1 MSFDRVFTE
10 QEAGFLR
17 TALAQNS
24 DTQSLWNAI
33 RDIEPLQCNPN
44 GSRNC
49 KQLASLVLEFYI
61 LEEKT
66 PEKRLLVLELMSEML
81 ESGF

>member
-33 RDIEPLQCNPN
+33 RDIEPLQCTPN
-44 GSRNC
+44 GSKNC
-49 KQLASLVLEFYI
+49 KELASLIFEFYM

-66 PEKRLLVLELMSEML
+66 SEKRLLVLELMSEML
-81 ESGF
+81 ERGF